1 MRQAFPD
8 ATGFSDTNVKYMK
21 RWYLFYNERGAKS
34 QRPVDQ
40 ISQQVVDLLE
50 DEKGQQLA
58 GQIEVTEKGHQVG
71 DLLKMP
77 ELFGKIPWRHHVQIF
92 SHCNSLDEAIFY
104 VNKVVEEGWSRSWL
118 EGQIAAKLFHS
129 QGSAITNFSQ
139 TLPSSQSQLAKE
151 IQKDPYHFEFLSLKE
166 Q

>member
-8 ATGFSDTNVKYMK
+8 ATGFSYTNVKYMK
-21 RWYLFYNERGAKS
+21 RWYLFYSERITKG
-34 QRPVDQ
+34 QRVVDQ
-40 ISQQVVDLLE
+40 IGKGKKGHQVGD
-50 DEKGQQLA
+50 
-58 GQIEVTEKGHQVG
+58 QIEVTEKSQQVAG
-71 DLLKMP
+71 LLEMP
-77 ELFGKIPWRHHVQIF
+77 DVFGRVPWFHHVQIF

-118 EGQIAAKLFHS
+118 EDQIAAKLFHS
-129 QGSAITNFSQ
+129 QGSAITNFRQ

-151 IQKDPYHFEFLSLKE
+151 ILKDPYHFEFISLKE

>member
-1 MRQAFPD
+1 MDRSCLAD
-8 ATGFSDTNVKYMK
+8 SN
-21 RWYLFYNERGAKS
+21 NSERITKG
-34 QRPVDQ
+34 
-40 ISQQVVDLLE
+40 QQVVDLLE
-50 DEKGQQLA
+50 DEKGHQVG
-58 GQIEVTEKGHQVG
+58 GQIEVTEKSQQVAG
-71 DLLKMP
+71 LLEMP
-77 ELFGKIPWRHHVQIF
+77 DVFERVPWFHHVQIF

-118 EGQIAAKLFHS
+118 EDQIAAKLFHS

-151 IQKDPYHFEFLSLKE
+151 ILKDPYHFEFLSLTE

>member
-21 RWYLFYNERGAKS
+21 RWYLFYSERITKG
-34 QRPVDQ
+34 
-40 ISQQVVDLLE
+40 QQVVDLLE
-50 DEKGQQLA
+50 DEKGHQVV

-118 EGQIAAKLFHS
+118 EDQIAAKLFHS
-129 QGSAITNFSQ
+129 QGSAITNFRQ

-151 IQKDPYHFEFLSLKE
+151 ILKDPYHFEFLSLKAK
-166 Q
+166 